1 MLVGQEQ
8 VASYGQDQP
17 GAYNTAH
24 THSYTGTAAPD
35 QYNQA
40 TTGTVGYGYNHPTGP
55 YTPNY
60 QDQSALPAAAY
71 AHGQAPQRSQ
81 FPPYGGR

>member
-1 MLVGQEQ
+1 MTVGQEQ
-8 VASYGQDQP
+8 VASYGQDQAA
-17 GAYNTAH
+17 AYNTPH
-24 THSYTGTAAPD
+24 TTYTGTAAPD
-35 QYNQA
+35 QYSQ
-40 TTGTVGYGYNHPTGP
+40 GTAAAAVGYGYNHPNAP

-60 QDQSALPAAAY
+60 QDQSTLPATY